1 MENRISDRKILQSA
15 EDLIRVILCINL
27 LDDFGKDTV
36 LIKDEGLSDSSH
48 YGLSVHLLFAP
59 CPEGLK
65 KLSGCVGQKR
75 ERKFVLFSEFLV
87 RCHAILAHTYNVIT
101 FCLKGLIIISKAA
114 CFCCASAGIVLR
126 IEIYDRLLS
135 EQVLAAHS
143 LAVLVLDLEV
153 GHLVSD
159 FEHIHIVLYFAIQFS
174 SHKVRHF
181 GREFETGGGNEL
193 IKQKVMFYNFLF
205 PQRFRGKGVSF
216 LILILRIFF
225 GVLFFMHGLDKMT
238 NFNELSLNYPNVMG
252 LGSYTTLMVTI
263 FCEFCCSLFLIAG
276 LITRIVTIPM
286 IVAMGVAFF
295 DIHDAMMPEG
305 ELSLIYMVT
314 FFVFFI
320 MGPGRYSVD
329 YLLDRQFKKEQK
341 EA

>member
-1 MENRISDRKILQSA
+1 MRGGA
-15 EDLIRVILCINL
+15 V
-27 LDDFGKDTV
+27 
-36 LIKDEGLSDSSH
+36 
-48 YGLSVHLLFAP
+48 
-59 CPEGLK
+59 
-65 KLSGCVGQKR
+65 
-75 ERKFVLFSEFLV
+75 
-87 RCHAILAHTYNVIT
+87 LAHPDHIVSPGNQGFVVVPE
-101 FCLKGLIIISKAA
+101 AA

-225 GVLFFMHGLDKMT
+225 GVLFFMHGLDKIM

-314 FFVFFI
+314 FLVIFI
-320 MGPGRYSVD
+320 IGPGRYSVD